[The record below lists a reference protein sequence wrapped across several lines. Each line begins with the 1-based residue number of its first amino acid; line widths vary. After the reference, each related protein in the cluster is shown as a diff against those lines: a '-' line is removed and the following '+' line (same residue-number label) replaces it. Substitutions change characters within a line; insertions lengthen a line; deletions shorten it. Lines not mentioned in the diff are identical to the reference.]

1 MVIRDAIFYGAK
13 HMRGI
18 ISVLF
23 SKDTLLKNESKDLC
37 RSRCIVSVVLCVA
50 AALMLVMNI
59 KNHATMM
66 SFASIVLVVGVA
78 ISAFVAGVLRKETL
92 SAIIIA
98 GLVALVLS
106 AFALTGGNEG
116 FAVLWVL
123 LVPLF
128 AINILGV
135 VSGLCLSVYFLIFLF
150 ILFHSPLSSLVQDK
164 YKVSFLT
171 RFSIL
176 YLSNFLIASYYSLQ
190 REYYHRCLK
199 LDVYVDGLTGA
210 FN

>member
-66 SFASIVLVVGVA
+66 SFASIVLVVGFA

-98 GLVALVLS
+98 GLV
-106 AFALTGGNEG
+106 
-116 FAVLWVL
+116 
-123 LVPLF
+123 PLF

-135 VSGLCLSVYFLIFLF
+135 VSGLGLSVYFLLFLF
-150 ILFHSPLSSLVQDK
+150 VLFKTPLCSLVQDK
-164 YKVSFLT
+164 YTVSF
-171 RFSIL
+171 
-176 YLSNFLIASYYSLQ
+176 
-190 REYYHRCLK
+190 
-199 LDVYVDGLTGA
+199 
-210 FN
+210 